1 MASWRRLIPGVP
13 QANLVESRVVQA
25 SEPSSI
31 PGLPAGANGAESR
44 VVQASGPFSI
54 PGLPAGVQAPQPE
67 PDGSAY
73 RQAVPTSKTFH
84 QITPSPVPY
93 EIIVIIQ
100 GHSSYDATSVQI
112 PMPYDKLQTTIR
124 SSAPGDPA
132 YNPDWGTDGIEDLSN
147 LFEVFPPGE
156 EKDGR
161 KLKYSPFKSNLFG
174 ASFSDLLLGV
184 NQELK
189 EVGNKFATRKNWAK
203 QHTLDPRYAAFI
215 SCDGNISRTPQVF
228 VNKTYQFYN
237 TDKTG
242 QTTPFGNITVY
253 TDGGKNKIHL
263 FEDEIRR
270 NRRFKCTKEDII
282 YEIGRL
288 YPDYKHVVIID
299 LGCSEI
305 ESGFKGDRDALSHTF
320 GGTRKMKRNPK
331 RKSKRK
337 RTRVRKS

>member
-1 MASWRRLIPGVP
+1 MLKNAKRLGLTLPGVP
-13 QANLVESRVVQA
+13 PHNVAEYGVPVQAAEYGVPVQAAEYGVPAQAESRG
-25 SEPSSI
+25 PYSI
-31 PGLPAGANGAESR
+31 PGLPAGT
-44 VVQASGPFSI
+44 Q
-54 PGLPAGVQAPQPE
+54 VQAPQPLS
-67 PDGSAY
+67 DGPEF

-84 QITPSPVPY
+84 QITPSPVTY
-93 EIIVIIQ
+93 DIIVIIQ

-112 PMPYDKLQTTIR
+112 PMPYGKLQTTIR
-124 SSAPGDPA
+124 SSAPDAPA
-132 YNPDWGTDGIEDLSN
+132 YNPDWGTSGIEDLSN

-161 KLKYSPFKSNLFG
+161 KLIHSPFKSNLFG

-189 EVGNKFATRKNWAK
+189 EVGNKFATRQNWAK
-203 QHTLDPRYAAFI
+203 QHALDPRYAAFI
-215 SCDGNISRTPQVF
+215 SCDGNISRTPSVY

-237 TDKTG
+237 TDKARK
-242 QTTPFGNITVY
+242 TTPFGNITIY

-263 FEDEIRR
+263 FEDDIRR
-270 NRRFKCTKEDII
+270 NRRFTCTKEDII
-282 YEIGRL
+282 HAIGQL
-288 YPDYKHVVIID
+288 YPDYTHVVIID

-320 GGTRKMKRNPK
+320 GGTRKMKR
-331 RKSKRK
+331 KRK